1 MPQLTEE
8 LIRKRAEHND
18 GVLADLEEVA
28 LHQQELE
35 KIEMIEE
42 CCRHI
47 KILLLQNNLIPKME
61 NLSKLKELEYLNLA
75 LNNIQ
80 KIEGIEGCESLKK
93 LDLTVNFIDIESLEE
108 SVYNLKANIM
118 LEDLYVTGN
127 KMTDWPGFR
136 AYVIAHL
143 PQLKQLEGKII
154 LPNERIRA
162 RQDLPRLQE
171 DLERAV
177 QVRLAQK
184 AQDAGKPVEEGAYT
198 IESRNEMY
206 LELAAQKEEKE
217 LNEKR
222 RMGTEKKPP
231 REVPGV
237 YNYRGDIRQCNEGK
251 YDFNIDPYA
260 EPNKVIFELAVPK
273 YLETTAL
280 DVDVNPLYVRVVVK
294 DKVTQ
299 LKLPEEVRP
308 DASKVQRSRV
318 TGTLRIEMP
327 VANPSE
333 RKGSRASPEPELQPL
348 QPDRALEPTPARAKA
363 GGAVSIQGIY
373 KDPRRVAKDGKPGSQ
388 LLKEVRSTR
397 LQEAALPRA
406 DARGGEDDDDDDD
419 VPPLEASRSL

>member
-1 MPQLTEE
+1 
-8 LIRKRAEHND
+8 
-18 GVLADLEEVA
+18 
-28 LHQQELE
+28 
-35 KIEMIEE
+35 
-42 CCRHI
+42 
-47 KILLLQNNLIPKME
+47 
-61 NLSKLKELEYLNLA
+61 
-75 LNNIQ
+75 
-80 KIEGIEGCESLKK
+80 
-93 LDLTVNFIDIESLEE
+93 
-108 SVYNLKANIM
+108 M

-177 QVRLAQK
+177 QVSLAQK

-260 EPNKVIFELAVPK
+260 EPNKVIFELGVPK

-348 QPDRALEPTPARAKA
+348 QPDRAPEPTPARAKA
-363 GGAVSIQGIY
+363 GGAVSLQGIY
-373 KDPRRVAKDGKPGSQ
+373 KDPRKVAKDGKPGSQ

-397 LQEAALPRA
+397 LQEAALPGA